1 MAAEAKPNGEE
12 PELDLS
18 TLAAIRNLMVDEPE
32 IDDEVVSAPV
42 ASPEPLVKTRRKAD
56 MFPQVADEATPEP
69 EVAEPK
75 ALSRVK
81 SAISTRVD
89 AVKAQVLGYRP
100 TAKHAIWVAF
110 ALLVVFRPWLVV
122 ATLLLTIF
130 IIGGVFLTL
139 GYDRFWQ
146 KSMALGHW
154 YARRRPQR
162 SARLHKKLDNFAM
175 RWDAI
180 LDRFPEGTV
189 DALYMP
195 DFGELAAA
203 DARHD
208 AAMERRLASM
218 REG

>member
-32 IDDEVVSAPV
+32 IDDEVVSAPA
-42 ASPEPLVKTRRKAD
+42 ASAEPVLKTRRKAD
-56 MFPQVADEATPEP
+56 MFPQVADEVTPEP
-69 EVAEPK
+69 EAVTAK
-75 ALSRVK
+75 KSSKIK
-81 SAISTRVD
+81 SAISTRID

-100 TAKHAIWVAF
+100 TAKHAIWAAF
-110 ALLVVFRPWLVV
+110 ALLVIFRPWLVV
-122 ATLLLTIF
+122 GMLLLTIF
-130 IIGGVFLTL
+130 IVVGVFLTL
-139 GYDRFWQ
+139 GYDQFWQ
-146 KSMALGHW
+146 KMMALGHW

-175 RWDAI
+175 RWDAV

-208 AAMERRLASM
+208 AAMERRLASL